1 MIVPVIIAG
10 GKGLRLWPLSRE
22 TLPKPYIQITGSAET
37 LLQSTLRRLALIE
50 GMGKPVVV
58 CNAIHGGL
66 AQRQVAEVWGSNP
79 AMLLEPEGRNTAPAL
94 CAAALAV
101 ERLAGSDAIMLALP
115 SDHAIADAAGFART
129 VAAGAEL
136 AGAGYL
142 VTFSIKPREPATGY
156 GYLKTGA
163 PIDAAKQQYRLDEFV
178 EKPDRQRA
186 EQFLASG
193 QYGWNSGIFM
203 FEAAAL
209 IKAFE
214 QFQPD
219 ILAACRKALPAGEFE
234 QAVLLDP
241 KAFAAAPSISID
253 YAIME
258 KASNVATVLADFHWS
273 DIGDWNAVWQEAAQ
287 DDKGVAAR
295 GDVLALDCAAS
306 LLQSSGPLLVGI
318 GLEDM
323 IAVATRDAVLVAPR
337 ARAQD
342 VKRAA
347 DILAAR
353 GRPEEMGA
361 LVDFQPWGQTGLI
374 HQGSGFRV
382 KQLTINAGAGV
393 DLEHREGGAVHWM
406 CVAGRGTIARGD
418 ETLVIGVGDTVVNR
432 AGVIQRLENSGPGAL
447 WMLEVSIGKVSR

>member
-37 LLQSTLRRLALIE
+37 LLQSTLSRLELIG
-50 GMGKPVVV
+50 GMANPVVV
-58 CNAIHGGL
+58 CNAIHRVV
-66 AQRQVAEVWGSNP
+66 AQRQVAEMRSGNP
-79 AMLLEPEGRNTAPAL
+79 TMLLEPEGRNTAPAL

-101 ERLAGSDAIMLALP
+101 ERLAGSNAIMLALP
-115 SDHAIADAAGFART
+115 SDHAIADTAAFART

-163 PIDAAKQQYRLDEFV
+163 PIDAAKQQYRLDAFV

-209 IKAFE
+209 IRAFE

-234 QAVLLDP
+234 PVILLDP
-241 KAFAAAPSISID
+241 RAFAAATSISID

-258 KASNVATVLADFHWS
+258 KATNVATVLADFRWS
-273 DIGDWNAVWQEAAQ
+273 DVGDWNAVWQEATR

-295 GDVLALDCAAS
+295 GDVLAVDCAAS

-337 ARAQD
+337 SRAQE
-342 VKRAA
+342 VKRAV

-353 GRPEEMGA
+353 GRPEEMDA
-361 LVDFQPWGQTGLI
+361 LVEFQPWGQAGLI
-374 HQGSGFRV
+374 HEGAGFRV
-382 KQLTINAGAGV
+382 KQLTIGAGAGV
-393 DLEHREGGAVHWM
+393 NLKHREGGAVHWM
-406 CVAGRGTIARGD
+406 CVDGGGTIARGD
-418 ETLVIGVGDTVVNR
+418 ETLTIGVGDAVMTR
-432 AGVIQRLENSGPGAL
+432 AGVIQRLENPGPGAL
-447 WMLEVSIGKVSR
+447 RMIEVSIGKVTG